1 MPLLRTSAI
10 NRLSTT
16 DPEQARDQTRR
27 PRRVPVLWPW
37 LLVAGAWAVL
47 ILATLTHQTFLL
59 DHHYLLQAS
68 GLPWLAALEIFLL
81 CWQIMTVAMML
92 PSSMPMVQLVVYAG
106 RRQARPVAVPL
117 AFLAGY
123 AVIWTAFAAGAFL
136 GDTLVHRLVALWP
149 WLAFHSW
156 LIGAVTFAIAGLF
169 QFSPLKERCLE
180 MCRTP
185 LGFFLRYYRK
195 GAGTA
200 WQLGLRHGGY
210 CLGCCWA
217 LMLVMFGVGVGNLAG
232 MAALTGAMV
241 IEKTVPGGK
250 RLSPVIGII
259 LLLLGILWLAHP
271 VWLYRAGI

>member
-1 MPLLRTSAI
+1 MSVLH
-10 NRLSTT
+10 
-16 DPEQARDQTRR
+16 QTNPPQVGER
-27 PRRVPVLWPW
+27 PRHARRAPVLWPW
-37 LLVAGAWAVL
+37 LLVAIAWGVL
-47 ILATLTHQTFLL
+47 VLTTLAHQTFLL

-68 GLPWLAALEIFLL
+68 GLPWLAAFEVFLL
-81 CWQIMTVAMML
+81 CWQVMTVAMML
-92 PSSMPMVQLVVYAG
+92 PSSMPMVNLVLYAG
-106 RRQARPVAVPL
+106 RRQARSVAVPL

-136 GDTLVHRLVALWP
+136 GDTLVHRLVDLWP

-156 LIGAVTFAIAGLF
+156 LIAAVTFFIAGLF
-169 QFSPLKERCLE
+169 QFSPLKDRCLD

-185 LGFFLRYYRK
+185 LGFFMHYYRK
-195 GAGTA
+195 GAGMA
-200 WQLGLRHGGY
+200 WRLGIHHGGY

-217 LMLVMFGVGVGNLAG
+217 LMLVMFGVGVGNLVG
-232 MAALTGAMV
+232 MAALTGVMV

-271 VWLYRAGI
+271 VWLQRAGI

>member
-1 MPLLRTSAI
+1 MPVQHTSVI
-10 NRLSTT
+10 KRLSTT
-16 DPEQARDQTRR
+16 HQEQARERTGRR
-27 PRRVPVLWPW
+27 RRTLVLWPW
-37 LLVAGAWAVL
+37 VLVALAWAVL
-47 ILATLTHQTFLL
+47 VLATVTHQIYVL

-68 GLPWLAALEIFLL
+68 GLPWLAAFEVFLL
-81 CWQIMTVAMML
+81 CWQVMTVAMML
-92 PSSMPMVQLVVYAG
+92 PSSMPMVTLVVYAG

-136 GDTLVHRLVALWP
+136 GDTGVHRLVDWWP
-149 WLAFHSW
+149 WLAVHTW
-156 LIGAVTFAIAGLF
+156 LIGAVTFFIAGLF
-169 QFSPLKERCLE
+169 QFSPFKERCLD

-185 LGFFLRYYRK
+185 LGFFLHYYRK
-195 GAGTA
+195 GVAPS

-241 IEKTVPGGK
+241 IEKTIPGGK
-250 RLSPVIGII
+250 RLSPVIGIM
-259 LLLLGILWLAHP
+259 LLLLGALWLAHP
-271 VWLYRAGI
+271 VWLLRAGI

>member
-1 MPLLRTSAI
+1 MPVLHLTRS
-10 NRLSTT
+10 
-16 DPEQARDQTRR
+16 QKARDRPQR

-37 LLVAGAWAVL
+37 VLVAVAWGVL
-47 ILATLTHQTFLL
+47 ALATLGHQTFLL

-81 CWQIMTVAMML
+81 CWQVMTIAMML
-92 PSSMPMVQLVVYAG
+92 PSSMPMVKLMIYAG
-106 RRQARPVAVPL
+106 RKQERPVVIPL

-123 AVIWTAFAAGAFL
+123 AVIWTAFAGGAFL
-136 GDTLVHRLVALWP
+136 GDTLVHYLVALWP
-149 WLAFHSW
+149 WLAAHSW
-156 LIGAVTFAIAGLF
+156 LIGAVVFFVAGLF
-169 QFSPLKERCLE
+169 QFSPLKERCLD

-185 LGFFLRYYRK
+185 LGFFMRYYRK
-195 GAGTA
+195 GVGTA
-200 WQLGLRHGGY
+200 WHLGLHHGGY

-232 MAALTGAMV
+232 MAALTGVMV

-250 RLSPVIGII
+250 RLSPFIGIM

-271 VWLYRAGI
+271 VWLQRAGI